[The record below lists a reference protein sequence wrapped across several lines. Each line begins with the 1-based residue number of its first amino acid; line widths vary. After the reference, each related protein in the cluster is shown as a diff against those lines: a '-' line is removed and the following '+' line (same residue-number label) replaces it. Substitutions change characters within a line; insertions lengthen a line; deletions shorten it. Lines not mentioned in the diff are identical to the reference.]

1 MGIFKAAAGSL
12 GGVMADQ
19 WLEMYYCDSM
29 PQDVLARRGQKRV
42 SENSANTKGSE
53 NVISDG
59 SLIVVNEGQCAIVVE
74 LGKIIGIYDT
84 PGENTFHSKRS
95 GSIFSGA
102 GIKGIGKQTAERFGF
117 GGDVAIHQFVMYLDT
132 KEHFGNPFS
141 LAVPLSVTDKNT
153 GFEYYATV
161 NMGGVFSFRIT
172 NPETFYKNICGN
184 SIGTVYKTLVQ
195 PQLATEFNSA
205 ATVALDKI
213 CGAGVEPTDIA
224 KSVGDICAAIQEA
237 MTEKWVSLRGFTVT
251 SVAIDTI
258 GIQRDDLKA
267 FQTIQRAKMLT
278 DPAMAAA
285 TLTAAQADAMQAA
298 AVNPNG
304 AGFVGM
310 AAVMNTA
317 AAPVQQAPKPT
328 NLFLQKDTAKPTLWR
343 CACGSMNTTNFCE
356 KCGAK
361 RPD

>member
-29 PQDVLARRGQKRV
+29 PQEVLAQRGQKRV

-59 SLIVVNEGQCAIVVE
+59 SLIVVNEGQCALVVE
-74 LGKIIGIYDT
+74 LGKIIGVYDT
-84 PGENTFHSKRS
+84 AGENTFHSKRT

-102 GIKGIGKQTAERFGF
+102 GIKGIGKQTAERIGF
-117 GGDVAIHQFVMYLDT
+117 GGEVAIHQFVMYLDT
-132 KEHFGNPFS
+132 KEHFGNRFS

-153 GFEYYATV
+153 GFEYFATV
-161 NMGGVFSFRIT
+161 NMAGVFSYRIT
-172 NPETFYKNICGN
+172 HPEVFYKNICGN
-184 SIGTVYKTLVQ
+184 STGTVYHTLVQ
-195 PQLATEFNSA
+195 PQLEAEFKTA

-213 CGAGVEPTDIA
+213 CGNGVEPTDLA
-224 KSVGDICAAIQEA
+224 ASTGEICDAIQEA

-251 SVAIDTI
+251 SVAMDTI
-258 GIQRDDLKA
+258 GIQEEDLRA

-285 TLTAAQADAMQAA
+285 TLTAAQADAMRAA
-298 AVNPNG
+298 ASNPNG
-304 AGFVGM
+304 AGFIGM
-310 AAVMNTA
+310 AAVINTGTPQPA
-317 AAPVQQAPKPT
+317 STTPKPA
-328 NLFLQKDTAKPTLWR
+328 NMFLQKDTNKPSLWR
-343 CACGSMNTTNFCE
+343 CQCGSMNTTNFCE

-361 RPD
+361 RP